1 MKIVVVGGAGAM
13 GGVWASRLQAGGAD
27 VAVLDVSPAAL
38 DAIRRDGL
46 VIDRKDGTIETVPM
60 RASADPADLGPADVV
75 LFFTKSYHTRSA
87 AELAAPLVGS
97 DTTVVSL
104 QNGWGNSDVL
114 AEVFPAER
122 MVMGVTYHSA
132 LVRGPGRI
140 GHTNDAGPTFV
151 GPFRDGAPL
160 GRAEAVAE
168 VMRAGGIATTVTADA
183 KTEVWKKLILNCA
196 TLPTAALTRLYS
208 GEMGK
213 PGPVRDLLDEL
224 TREAVAVAR
233 ALGRDITAE
242 ERIAA
247 IHNLLAG
254 AGKGKASML
263 QDVEAQ
269 RTTEIDVVNGA
280 VVREGDRLGIAV
292 PVNRAMVALVKGLER
307 SWRQDD

>member
-13 GGVWASRLQAGGAD
+13 GGVWASRLLAGGND
-27 VAVLDVSPAAL
+27 VAVLDVSPPAL
-38 DAIRRDGL
+38 EAIARDGL
-46 VIDRKDGTIETVPM
+46 VIERKDGSVDSARMP
-60 RASADPADLGPADVV
+60 ASADPADLGQPDVV

-87 AELAAPLVGS
+87 AELAAPLVGP

-132 LVRGPGRI
+132 TVHAPGRI

-151 GPFRDGAPL
+151 GSYIDGAPL
-160 GRAEAVAE
+160 DRAEAVAE
-168 VMRAGGIATTVTADA
+168 AMRAGGIATTVTPDA

-196 TLPTAALTRLYS
+196 TLPLAALTRLYS
-208 GEMGK
+208 GELGK

-224 TREAVAVAR
+224 TRESSAVAR
-233 ALGRDITAE
+233 ALGRDIDPN
-242 ERIAA
+242 ERIDTF
-247 IHNLLAG
+247 HSFLAG

-263 QDVEAQ
+263 QDVEAK

-280 VVREGDRLGIAV
+280 VVREGDRLGIPV

>member
-13 GGVWASRLQAGGAD
+13 GGVWASRFLRGGHD

-38 DAIRRDGL
+38 ESIARDGL
-46 VIDRKDGTIETVPM
+46 VIEGKDGTVESVPM
-60 RASADPADLGPADVV
+60 RASANPGDLGQADVV

-87 AELAAPLVGS
+87 AELAAPLVGP
-97 DTTVVSL
+97 DTTIVSL

-132 LVRGPGRI
+132 TVRAPGRI

-151 GPFRDGAPL
+151 GPFLDDAPP

-168 VMRAGGIATTVTADA
+168 AMRSGGIATTVTADA

-196 TLPTAALTRLYS
+196 TLPIAALTGLYS
-208 GEMGK
+208 GELGK
-213 PGPVRDLLDEL
+213 PGPVRDLLDDL
-224 TREAVAVAR
+224 THEATSVAR
-233 ALGRDITAE
+233 ALGRDIDPE
-242 ERIAA
+242 ERVSTFHAF
-247 IHNLLAG
+247 LAG

-263 QDVEAQ
+263 QDVEAK
-269 RTTEIDVVNGA
+269 RVTEIDVVNGA
-280 VVREGDRLGIAV
+280 VVREGDRIGVAV
-292 PVNRAMVALVKGLER
+292 PVNRAMLALVKGLER